1 MARKKGG
8 QPGNQNART
17 HGFYSKALT
26 EAEKLEMEDASL
38 VEGIDEEITLLRV
51 RLKNLV
57 EEYPERIDLQME
69 AANTIARLCKT
80 RYQITAEQKAGL
92 KEAIGKVLT
101 EVALPLG
108 INIGTR
114 AIGK

>member
-1 MARKKGG
+1 MARKKGA

-17 HGFYSKALT
+17 HGFYSRTLT
-26 EAEKLEMEDASL
+26 EAEKLEMEDAAL
-38 VEGIDEEITLLRV
+38 VSGIDEEIALLRV
-51 RLKNLV
+51 KLRNLV

-69 AANTIARLCKT
+69 AANTIARLCRT

-108 INIGTR
+108 INIGTK